1 MQWRIAE
8 RARSGPFHKSP
19 AILLLAQRDHEVR
32 YLTPQD
38 AMMSCLPRNLCLDA
52 DAWRLIQIVRGE
64 GYVLTA
70 NLERFGPG
78 GR

>member
-1 MQWRIAE
+1 
-8 RARSGPFHKSP
+8 
-19 AILLLAQRDHEVR
+19 
-32 YLTPQD
+32 
-38 AMMSCLPRNLCLDA
+38 MSCLPRNLCLDA